1 MTRKEALELI
11 LASLEDHYCG
21 CDMWNDYDDAA
32 LKACRALIDE
42 QPAMYIND
50 SGLIAYQAQDG
61 FEPLYTNEVTE

>member
-11 LASLEDHYCG
+11 LASLEDHCCG

-32 LKACRALIDE
+32 LAAVRALIDE
-42 QPAMYIND
+42 KPVMYLND
-50 SGLIAYQAQDG
+50 SGMIAFQTQDG